1 MNSCSL
7 YASSI
12 LFIVLLAGGC
22 AAEPGG
28 NTEHSQERIGIYDSR
43 AIAIAF
49 TGGEVFQETMKEMRQ
64 EYEQATAAG
73 DEATLTRI
81 DTLMQERQKLL
92 HAQGFSTAPV
102 NELLDHYSA
111 ALPALLEEAGVSALI
126 SKWDGV
132 ALSEHSEVR
141 RVDMTESLV
150 DLITADPKQRNA
162 AMEILDQDPVPL
174 DSLEDHED

>member
-1 MNSCSL
+1 MNRVQL
-7 YASSI
+7 FLSSTA
-12 LFIVLLAGGC
+12 FSVLLAGC
-22 AAEPGG
+22 SAEPASNAGF
-28 NTEHSQERIGIYDSR
+28 SQERIGFYDSR

-102 NELLDHYSA
+102 DELLEHYSDA
-111 ALPALLEEAGVSALI
+111 IPALLEEAGVSALI
-126 SKWDGV
+126 SKWDGE
-132 ALSEHSEVR
+132 ALSKYPGAR
-141 RVDMTESLV
+141 RIDMTESLI
-150 DLITADPKQRNA
+150 DLITADPKQRKA
-162 AMEILDQDPVPL
+162 AFDILDQDPVPL
-174 DSLEDHED
+174 ESLEDHDD

>member
-1 MNSCSL
+1 MNRVQL
-7 YASSI
+7 FLSSTA
-12 LFIVLLAGGC
+12 FSVLLAGC
-22 AAEPGG
+22 SAELASNDGF
-28 NTEHSQERIGIYDSR
+28 SQERIGIYDSR

-102 NELLDHYSA
+102 DELLDHYSA
-111 ALPALLEEAGVSALI
+111 AIPALLEEAGVSALI
-126 SKWDGV
+126 SKWDGE

-150 DLITADPKQRNA
+150 DLITADPKQRKA

-174 DSLEDHED
+174 ESLKDHED

>member
-1 MNSCSL
+1 MNRVQL
-7 YASSI
+7 FLSSTA
-12 LFIVLLAGGC
+12 FSVLLAGC
-22 AAEPGG
+22 SAEPVSNAGF
-28 NTEHSQERIGIYDSR
+28 SQERIGFYDSR

-102 NELLDHYSA
+102 DELLEHYSDA
-111 ALPALLEEAGVSALI
+111 IPALLEEAGVSALI
-126 SKWDGV
+126 SKWDGE
-132 ALSEHSEVR
+132 ALSKYPGAR
-141 RVDMTESLV
+141 RTDLTESLV

-162 AMEILDQDPVPL
+162 AFDILDQDPVPL
-174 DSLEDHED
+174 ESLEDHDD